1 VRRAGRDPNGDEPDG
16 DLGLKEGADV
26 FDVDRYL
33 QRIGCGGQTGVDIAT
48 LRKLQRNH
56 LMAIPYNSAAYD
68 LADGVHIVD
77 LDDSAIFETSI
88 VQGRGGACYHLN
100 RLFHRLLREL
110 GYDVTL
116 LAGSTAEGW
125 ENFGTDIEH
134 MFNRVCLDGDEWLVD
149 VGYPGP
155 TYVEPLLVCDTV
167 QPQYG
172 SQFRLVDHQSGIA
185 VQRRAAATRWS
196 VVYTFTMTPR
206 QWSDWKE
213 LEDNFREI
221 LSDSGRADTQ
231 EILCGR
237 TFQNGQVV
245 LRQRRYLTVRNGR
258 EQVRTITDDDEHRML
273 LSRVLSGDLD

>member
-1 VRRAGRDPNGDEPDG
+1 M
-16 DLGLKEGADV
+16 

-33 QRIGCGGQTGVDIAT
+33 RRIGCAGETGVDITT

-68 LADGVHIVD
+68 LADGVRIVD
-77 LDDSAIFETSI
+77 LDDGAIFETSI
-88 VQGRGGACYHLN
+88 ADGRGGACYHLN

-116 LAGSTAEGW
+116 VAGTTAEGRD
-125 ENFGTDIEH
+125 NFGTDIEH
-134 MFNRVCLDGDEWLVD
+134 MFNRVSLDGGEWLVD

-155 TYVEPLLVCDTV
+155 TYVEPLLVSDTV
-167 QPQYG
+167 QTQYG
-172 SQFRLVDHQSGIA
+172 SQFRLVGHESGT
-185 VQRRAAATRWS
+185 VLQRRGAATRWGL
-196 VVYTFTMTPR
+196 VYTFTLKPR

-213 LEDNFREI
+213 LEDGFRKL
-221 LSDSGRADTQ
+221 LSDAERDDAQ

-237 TFQNGQVV
+237 AFEDGQVFM
-245 LRQRRYLTVRNGR
+245 RQRRYLTVRNGR

-273 LSRVLSGDLD
+273 LSRVLSGDLG